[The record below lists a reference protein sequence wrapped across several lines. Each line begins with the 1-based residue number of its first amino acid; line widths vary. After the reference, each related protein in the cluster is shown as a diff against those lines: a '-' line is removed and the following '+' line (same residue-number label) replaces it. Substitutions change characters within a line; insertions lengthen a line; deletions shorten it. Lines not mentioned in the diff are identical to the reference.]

1 MNKST
6 VSTIVLTIVCVILG
20 IALSLQ
26 FKNTYVNAE
35 KMKLEKKNIQDIMA
49 ELLTEKDKVA
59 SLKKQLDEY
68 DNKIQQ
74 YVNAEVRNNSVVDI
88 LRKDLE
94 EAKVLAGL
102 TDITAE
108 GIIVRIDNTDSGW
121 VNDSD
126 LLTVLND
133 LRAAGSYAQSINGER
148 VIATTE
154 VRRAGSYVIIND
166 TRYST
171 PFTILALGNPD
182 TLEASLKLRNGV
194 YDTFT
199 KKFNLDVKIEKSSNI
214 TVPKYTGVRS
224 FQYAKP
230 VGGS

>member
-6 VSTIVLTIVCVILG
+6 VSTIVLTAVCVVLG

-26 FKNTYVNAE
+26 FKTTYVNAE
-35 KMKLEKKNIQDIMA
+35 KMKLEKKNIQDIMG

-59 SLKKQLDEY
+59 NLKKQLDEY

-74 YVNAEVRNNSVVDI
+74 YVNAEVKNNSVVDI

-94 EAKVLAGL
+94 EAKALAGL
-102 TDITAE
+102 TDITRE

-148 VIATTE
+148 IIATTE
-154 VRRAGSYVIIND
+154 VRRAGSYMIING

-199 KKFNLDVKIEKSSNI
+199 KKFNLDVKIEKSSSI
-214 TVPKYTGVRS
+214 TVPKYTGVRN
-224 FQYAKP
+224 FEYAKP
-230 VGGS
+230 VTEN